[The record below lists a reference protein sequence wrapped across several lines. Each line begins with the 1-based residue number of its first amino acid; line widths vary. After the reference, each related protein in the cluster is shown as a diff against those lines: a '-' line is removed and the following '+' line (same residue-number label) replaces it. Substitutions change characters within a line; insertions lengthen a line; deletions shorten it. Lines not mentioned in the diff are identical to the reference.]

1 MSEIED
7 RLARPAAG
15 SSWDRVRGNL
25 LASAE
30 SEGLLD
36 VTYEVHETPFGEMIV
51 AASREGI
58 VRIALPAEDAG
69 QVLDS
74 LAARVSPR
82 LAMLG
87 RNSITRAREQLDS
100 YFGGN
105 LREFELPLDWRLTG
119 GFRRSV
125 LEQTAAIP
133 YGVTAS
139 CGEIA
144 GRAGSP
150 GASRAA
156 GSALANNPLP
166 IVVPCH
172 RVLRSDG
179 KIGAYL
185 GGTEMKRALLELE
198 GRR

>member
-7 RLARPAAG
+7 RLARPAVG
-15 SSWDRVRGNL
+15 SPWTRVRGSL
-25 LASAE
+25 LAAAE
-30 SEGLLD
+30 SGGLLD
-36 VTYEVHETPFGEMIV
+36 VTYEIHETPFGEMIV

-58 VRIALPAEDAG
+58 VRIALPAEDAR
-69 QVLDS
+69 QVLES

-82 LAMLG
+82 IAMLG
-87 RNSITRAREQLDS
+87 RSSITRARTQLDS
-100 YFGGN
+100 YFGGE
-105 LREFELPLDWRLTG
+105 LRNFELPLDWRLTG

-133 YGVTAS
+133 YGLTAS
-139 CGEIA
+139 YGEVA

-179 KIGAYL
+179 EIGAYL
-185 GGTEMKRALLELE
+185 GGTDMKRALLELE

>member
-1 MSEIED
+1 M
-7 RLARPAAG
+7 
-15 SSWDRVRGNL
+15 V
-25 LASAE
+25 
-30 SEGLLD
+30 D
-36 VTYEVHETPFGEMIV
+36 VTCETHETPFGEMLV

-58 VRIALPAEDAG
+58 VRIALPAEDAA
-69 QVLDS
+69 QVLDT

-82 LAMLG
+82 LAMADQG
-87 RNSITRAREQLDS
+87 STTRARRQLDS
-100 YFGGN
+100 YFAGE
-105 LREFELPLDWRLTG
+105 LREFDLPLDWRLTD
-119 GFRRSV
+119 GFRRGV

-133 YGVTAS
+133 YGMTAS
-139 CGEIA
+139 YGEIA
-144 GRAGSP
+144 DRAGSP

-179 KIGAYL
+179 GTGDYL
-185 GGTEMKRALLELE
+185 GGTGMKKALLELE